1 MSIWQTLGIEPTD
14 DLEAIKQTYAAQAK
28 RYHPEEHPEAFRTL
42 HDAYRQAVRY
52 ARQHPAASTL
62 QKNTAA
68 SAPAAPA
75 PAFKPSY
82 HLPRPIDNPCRAPKY
97 PSADDVFNAKQFEE
111 IRREN
116 KNFHHSEPCKHSVP
130 SDELPHGKLPIRGS
144 GTTPEPSDGLRF
156 DVLDQ
161 TGDDCEAG
169 CPPAET
175 SSAPAEIPTEAPASP
190 PETPVKKS
198 HPFVKAWLLLVLWVF
213 LLGLFAESIH
223 PIITLVLYVA
233 LYVRLFRTIRDRWL
247 LSFFAA
253 GVDFI
258 SVAFLNIAAERFS
271 VAASMDHFF
280 VVLALV
286 LPALRIGWRIHAVM
300 SQKNTKKGL

>member
-1 MSIWQTLGIEPTD
+1 MGLFSGKIEKRIAAYQQELIETHYREVENMYHQIRGWRHDYRNHIQTMKAYAANG
-14 DLEAIKQTYAAQAK
+14 DLEAIKQAYAAQTK
-28 RYHPEEHPEAFRTL
+28 RYHPEEHPEAFRAL

-161 TGDDCEAG
+161 TGDDCEAE

-175 SSAPAEIPTEAPASP
+175 SSAPAEIPTEAPTSP

-198 HPFVKAWLLLVLWVF
+198 HPFVKA
-213 LLGLFAESIH
+213 
-223 PIITLVLYVA
+223 
-233 LYVRLFRTIRDRWL
+233 
-247 LSFFAA
+247 
-253 GVDFI
+253 
-258 SVAFLNIAAERFS
+258 
-271 VAASMDHFF
+271 
-280 VVLALV
+280 
-286 LPALRIGWRIHAVM
+286 
-300 SQKNTKKGL
+300 